1 VAVLTVTDIPPG
13 GEGRIEVTFN
23 SRNKKGPQKKT
34 ITVES
39 NDPRKPRT
47 IIDISAVV
55 EVEFGFDQY
64 FLDMG
69 RIRNG
74 QAESRTVALMLKD
87 ISKRQ
92 LLEISSQ
99 SPHVTARVV
108 GSPAGSEGRLE
119 VEVAVGPEMPP
130 GRINETVTA
139 RVTDG
144 SYPVAALLVSGNVVG
159 NVEVIPETVR
169 FVLDTSSSGTEQSSQ
184 MVRVV
189 STQEGA
195 SLRLLGIRD
204 LNDLLA
210 FEIETLVADKQ
221 YAITMKPRKNVA
233 EQGRDVSGVVII
245 LTDDPIQS
253 EVRVP
258 YGIVFPRK

>member
-1 VAVLTVTDIPPG
+1 M
-13 GEGRIEVTFN
+13 
-23 SRNKKGPQKKT
+23 
-34 ITVES
+34 
-39 NDPRKPRT
+39 
-47 IIDISAVV
+47 
-55 EVEFGFDQY
+55 EFGFDKN

-69 RIRNG
+69 RIRSG

-92 LLEISSQ
+92 LIEISSQ
-99 SPHVTARVV
+99 SPHVTARIV
-108 GSPAGSEGRLE
+108 GSPDDSEGSLE
-119 VEVAVGPEMPP
+119 VEVAVGTEMPP

-144 SYPVAALLVSGNVVG
+144 SYEAVSLIVSGYVIG

-169 FVLDTSSSGTEQSSQ
+169 LAVVTSPSGTDQSSQ
-184 MVRVV
+184 TVRVI

-195 SLRLLGIRD
+195 SLRLLGVRD
-204 LNDLLA
+204 LNHLLA
-210 FEIETLVADKQ
+210 FEIETLVADRQ

-233 EQGRDVSGVVII
+233 EEGRDVSGIVII
-245 LTDDPIQS
+245 LIDDPMQS
-253 EVRVP
+253 ELRVP